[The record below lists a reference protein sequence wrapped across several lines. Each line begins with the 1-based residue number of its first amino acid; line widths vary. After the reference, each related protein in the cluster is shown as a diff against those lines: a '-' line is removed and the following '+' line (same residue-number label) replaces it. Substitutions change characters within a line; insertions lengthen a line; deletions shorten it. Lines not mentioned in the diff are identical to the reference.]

1 MGWFTEVLDAIDK
14 PSNALQG
21 LFVEGTEGLKRGWN
35 QEENYDFEQMWDEDL
50 QKKGWSEREGFGET
64 ASYIGSTALNLVFD
78 PLNVVGLGLFKKGA
92 KAAGELKGAITSGNP
107 NIITDYY
114 GPMDKTLEAM
124 ASARQFGKEAG
135 LSTKELDLMEAGEA
149 LIGNVKGKGEALGT
163 GFMNAMKMQLPRN
176 RALYRD
182 TGINRPLFESSGR
195 AQGSHTYKKNKKT
208 GEIIPVDKEMVGRAI
223 FNRWITKQK
232 GKTGETKALDD
243 IVARAV
249 YVDEVGD
256 VTRPLEKGFYG
267 YANAKAIGP
276 IGNNLTDKELL
287 EVERSIMNTWK
298 QKNALNVM
306 MDIGKKGINKVADWV
321 GLDDVKLQM
330 STGKGLEYSKGA
342 LVVVKKPSQKITGDH
357 RRDFQSA
364 IQLNKVAEEVFN
376 VDKLPKSVDELYDSL
391 SKVEWEETSKI
402 LRKKTKKKLVNL
414 KKDDDGVWFTFS
426 KPGSAVVEG
435 GVNFRTKIK
444 LDGDGFTVMS
454 DEHNLAE
461 ALTGMSKLNRL
472 ITVSPPMHFNI
483 LRLKPKQTGLMSR
496 AGYEKAT
503 PPAMKKYADFGFREV
518 RVGGRKGPGG
528 KGRLV
533 NEARPDVK
541 DFLMKQQPSAETLRK
556 ERMAMARRLVGG
568 VVVTHDRGMFS
579 E

>member
-1 MGWFTEVLDAIDK
+1 MGWFTDTLNALDK

-21 LFVEGTEGLKRGWN
+21 LTVGGLEGMQRGWN
-35 QEENYDFEQMWDEDL
+35 QEENYDFEQIWDEDL

-78 PLNVVGLGLFKKGA
+78 PLNFVGVGMFKKGA

-114 GPMDKTLEAM
+114 GPMGRTKEAM
-124 ASARQFGKEAG
+124 ESAKQFGKEAG
-135 LSTKELDLMEAGEA
+135 LSKKEIDLMVAGEA
-149 LIGNVKGKGEALGT
+149 LIGKTKGVGEAVGT
-163 GFMNAMKMQLPRN
+163 GLMNAVKMQLPKN
-176 RALYRD
+176 RATYRD
-182 TGINRPLFESSGR
+182 TGINRPLFESAKR
-195 AQGSHTYKKNKKT
+195 AQGTHDSL
-208 GEIIPVDKEMVGRAI
+208 DKEMVGRAI

-243 IVARAV
+243 IVSRAV

-267 YANAKAIGP
+267 YANARAIGP

-287 EVERSIMNTWK
+287 EVERSVMNTWK
-298 QKNALNVM
+298 QKNALNVI
-306 MDIGKKGINKVADWV
+306 MDIGKKGINKVSDWV

-330 STGKGLEYSKGA
+330 SIGKGLEYSKGA

-357 RRDFQSA
+357 RGDFQSA
-364 IQLNKVAEEVFN
+364 VQLNRVADTVFN
-376 VDKLPKSVDELYDSL
+376 IDKGLPQSVDELYDSL

-402 LRKKTKKKLVNL
+402 LGKKKQAKLSNL
-414 KKDDDGVWFTFS
+414 KKDTDGVWFTFS
-426 KPGSAVVEG
+426 RPGSAVVEG

-444 LDGDGFTVMS
+444 LDGDGFSVMS

-461 ALTGMSKLNRL
+461 ALTGASKLKRL

-483 LRLKPKQTGLMSR
+483 LRLKPKQTGLMNR
-496 AGYEKAT
+496 AGYKKST
-503 PPAMKKYADFGFREV
+503 PPESKKYADFGFREV
-518 RVGGRKGPGG
+518 RVGGRRGAGG
-528 KGRLV
+528 KGKLV

-541 DFLMKQQPSAETLRK
+541 KFLMDQQPSAETLRA
-556 ERMAMARRLVGG
+556 ERMFMARKMLGAVSISGG
-568 VVVTHDRGMFS
+568 MLSDSSSR
-579 E
+579 